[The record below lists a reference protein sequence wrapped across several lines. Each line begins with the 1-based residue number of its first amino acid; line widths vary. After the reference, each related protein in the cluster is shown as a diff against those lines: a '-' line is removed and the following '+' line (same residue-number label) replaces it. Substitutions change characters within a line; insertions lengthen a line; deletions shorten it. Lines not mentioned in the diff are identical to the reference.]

1 MQISKKELELIIKEE
16 TAAVLPEGLKDSLG
30 KGWAKFKDKAAINFG
45 GPSSQADR
53 LFRQAGGYG
62 KGAEG
67 GSKGGGDYP
76 ATELTALMSTLQKT
90 ARGAGI
96 EIKGGPEALVD
107 EFEKI
112 LSSQGFKLNEADE
125 RVFIGQEGNIEVEQ
139 NSAPV
144 LMRLLADIKTK
155 DNSLYEKVIE
165 TLGNY
170 RFSVKD
176 LEVLPAAAE
185 PAGEEEAPGEEEE
198 AIQLDPE
205 PGSTEVELTDEPAG
219 EEEETVAIYKGKGG
233 LSLQSFVDRL
243 GGEDPEVKGVIRSTI
258 LKHIANQ
265 MEKQGV
271 KVVEEEHAT
280 EAYKMIA
287 EEFIESLD
295 EAAVAIYN
303 HPDGKEHSLNGALQ
317 KLRAG
322 GATGIEKEK
331 LGKLLN
337 ALAKW
342 AKSQG
347 LKVNEEIENTVT
359 HRLDERSETLKESK
373 EVCRWRVL
381 SGIK

>member
-1 MQISKKELELIIKEE
+1 M
-16 TAAVLPEGLKDSLG
+16 
-30 KGWAKFKDKAAINFG
+30 
-45 GPSSQADR
+45 
-53 LFRQAGGYG
+53 
-62 KGAEG
+62 
-67 GSKGGGDYP
+67 
-76 ATELTALMSTLQKT
+76 
-90 ARGAGI
+90 
-96 EIKGGPEALVD
+96 
-107 EFEKI
+107 
-112 LSSQGFKLNEADE
+112 
-125 RVFIGQEGNIEVEQ
+125 
-139 NSAPV
+139 
-144 LMRLLADIKTK
+144 
-155 DNSLYEKVIE
+155 
-165 TLGNY
+165 
-170 RFSVKD
+170 
-176 LEVLPAAAE
+176 
-185 PAGEEEAPGEEEE
+185 
-198 AIQLDPE
+198 
-205 PGSTEVELTDEPAG
+205 TDEPAG

-233 LSLQSFVDRL
+233 VSLQSFVDRL

-303 HPDGKEHSLNGALQ
+303 HPAGKEHSLNGALQ

-373 EVCRWRVL
+373 ETSRWKVL